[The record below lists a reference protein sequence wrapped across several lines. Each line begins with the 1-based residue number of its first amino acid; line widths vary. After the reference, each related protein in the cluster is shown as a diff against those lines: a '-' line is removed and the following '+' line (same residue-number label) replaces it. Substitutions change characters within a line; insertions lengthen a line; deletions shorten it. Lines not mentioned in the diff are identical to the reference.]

1 VTSAFEPGAWSDLYL
16 MVGGAAAALTG
27 LIFVAV
33 SLHLRAVLR
42 NPWHRGTA
50 ASSLLALMSVVLISG
65 SLLVPSQPL
74 PLLGAEI
81 ALISIVSPAYN
92 AVALRHLP
100 REKRTAALAKVAVG
114 MAGGVL
120 AISAGISL
128 ATPGRWRPVAP
139 PAGRRHR
146 ARKLGAERMAS
157 HGRRGGRGP
166 GNNLKKAVMGRA
178 PGPVS

>member
-1 VTSAFEPGAWSDLYL
+1 MTSAFEPGAWSDLYL
-16 MVGGAAAALTG
+16 RVGGAAAALTG

-128 ATPGRWRPVAP
+128 ATQVGGGLWLVLPAAAIALGSSVLNAWRLMVDVAEEDP
-139 PAGRRHR
+139 DIT
-146 ARKLGAERMAS
+146 
-157 HGRRGGRGP
+157 
-166 GNNLKKAVMGRA
+166 
-178 PGPVS
+178 

>member
-1 VTSAFEPGAWSDLYL
+1 MG
-16 MVGGAAAALTG
+16 
-27 LIFVAV
+27 
-33 SLHLRAVLR
+33 
-42 NPWHRGTA
+42 
-50 ASSLLALMSVVLISG
+50 VVLISG

-128 ATPGRWRPVAP
+128 ATQVGGGLWLLLPAAAIALGSSVLNAWRLMVDVAEEDP
-139 PAGRRHR
+139 DIT
-146 ARKLGAERMAS
+146 
-157 HGRRGGRGP
+157 
-166 GNNLKKAVMGRA
+166 
-178 PGPVS
+178 

>member
-1 VTSAFEPGAWSDLYL
+1 MAP
-16 MVGGAAAALTG
+16 
-27 LIFVAV
+27 
-33 SLHLRAVLR
+33 
-42 NPWHRGTA
+42 GTA

-128 ATPGRWRPVAP
+128 ATQVGGGLWLVLPAAAIALGSSVLNAWRLMVDVAEEDP
-139 PAGRRHR
+139 DIT
-146 ARKLGAERMAS
+146 
-157 HGRRGGRGP
+157 
-166 GNNLKKAVMGRA
+166 
-178 PGPVS
+178 